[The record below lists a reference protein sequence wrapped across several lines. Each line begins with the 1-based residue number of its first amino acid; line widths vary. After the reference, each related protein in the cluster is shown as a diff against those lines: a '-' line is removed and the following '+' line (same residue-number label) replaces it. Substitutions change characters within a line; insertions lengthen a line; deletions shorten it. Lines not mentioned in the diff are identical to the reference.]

1 MKFYKLIKSD
11 MSQSNILEESK
22 KKLEESNK
30 LYHKFEEQY
39 NILQEQ
45 LNQLKSLNFKLLNSS
60 LESEDPNLIHLA
72 KEAYDLISK
81 AHYDSMLNLY
91 NVVIDSIYK

>member
-1 MKFYKLIKSD
+1 MKFFKLIKSD

-22 KKLEESNK
+22 NKLEESNK
-30 LYHKFEEQY
+30 LYHRFEEQY

-45 LNQLKSLNFKLLNSS
+45 LNQLKSLNFKLLNYS

-81 AHYDSMLNLY
+81 VHYNSMLNLY
-91 NVVIDSIYK
+91 NVIIDSIYK